1 MFRDWSLYSFICNH
15 REYTNDTC
23 PYAMSVEE
31 TIEAKTAD
39 KIIKLDNIMI
49 QTFPD
54 KEKFLEMLPF
64 HEACNAF

>member
-1 MFRDWSLYSFICNH
+1 
-15 REYTNDTC
+15 
-23 PYAMSVEE
+23 MSVEE
-31 TIEAKTAD
+31 TIVAKTAD